1 MEYETER
8 SVAMPRP
15 KPKYQIILTPEQV
28 KELTAI
34 SQNYTAPY
42 CEVQRAQLLLLAQA
56 GHSNAEIAR
65 RLNCT
70 AQTVRNWRRRWPAR
84 QALRDAPRRGAPR
97 RILPT
102 ERAAVT
108 ALACTPPR
116 EHGEAGVRWNGDQL
130 ARVAVREGLVKRIS
144 GSSVRR
150 FLRAEKIQPWQY
162 HSWQKS
168 TDPEFVAKAGPILDA
183 YETAEVDAAQGTLT
197 VCADEKTSVQARQ
210 RITLTQPAQSGLP
223 VRISDRYKRMGA
235 VHLFCALAVASG
247 LTFTRTFAS
256 KCFAQFKEF
265 LQGLFASS
273 LCQGIKV
280 LNLILDNGSTHAPK
294 QLGPWIASLELSF
307 EVRLLWLPKHA
318 SWLDQVE
325 IIFSKVQ
332 RQLLTPNDFPST
344 QALERELA
352 AYFAALNENPKPIH
366 WTYTKTKML
375 AKFAPPEP
383 ST

>member
-1 MEYETER
+1 
-8 SVAMPRP
+8 MPRP
-15 KPKYQIILTPEQV
+15 KPKYQITLTPEQV

-42 CEVQRAQLLLLAQA
+42 CEVQRARMMLLAHEGQ
-56 GHSNAEIAR
+56 SNAEIAR
-65 RLNCT
+65 RTNCSV
-70 AQTVRNWRRRWPAR
+70 QTVRNWRQRWPAR
-84 QALRDAPRRGAPR
+84 KTLRDAKRSGAPR

-108 ALACTPPR
+108 ALACSKPR
-116 EHGEAGVRWNGDQL
+116 QHGEKGLRWRGAQL
-130 ARVAVREGLVKRIS
+130 ARVLQREGSVRQIS

-150 FLRAEKIQPWQY
+150 LLRAEKIKPWQY

-168 TDPEFVAKAGPILDA
+168 TDPDFVPKAAPVLEA
-183 YETAEVDAAQGTLT
+183 YETAVVDAAAGILT
-197 VCADEKTSVQARQ
+197 VCTDEKTSLQARQ
-210 RITLTQPAQSGLP
+210 RTSETQPAQSGLP
-223 VRISDRYKRMGA
+223 VRVSDRYKRMGA
-235 VHLFCALAVASG
+235 VQLFCALAVASG
-247 LTFTRTFAS
+247 LTFTRTFAR

-265 LQGLFASS
+265 LQALFASS

-280 LNLILDNGSTHAPK
+280 LNLILDNGTTHAPK

-344 QALERELA
+344 KALEQELVT
-352 AYFAALNENPKPIH
+352 YFAELNQNPKPIQ
-366 WTYTKTKML
+366 WTYTKAKML